1 MTRLSIDIPD
11 ELRRKMESR
20 AAETGH
26 GSLERYV
33 NWLVREDAASIDY
46 GAPDEVKVRSR
57 EELEARVHEALASP
71 SREMTASDW
80 DDLRRRLIDR
90 HRGEAV

>member
-33 NWLVREDAASIDY
+33 NWLVREDAA
-46 GAPDEVKVRSR
+46 
-57 EELEARVHEALASP
+57 
-71 SREMTASDW
+71 
-80 DDLRRRLIDR
+80 
-90 HRGEAV
+90 